1 MRQTN
6 QNKKML
12 EETKKELISQLEQS
26 TGCSTLFLNKFGDNL
41 CWGFNAQDGSSSV
54 AITNEHIHGQIV
66 VSLKNLEAILS
77 KVKESK

>member
-1 MRQTN
+1 
-6 QNKKML
+6 ML